1 MTMKLASS
9 PSRNS
14 SITTSRP
21 ASPNWPANIACA
33 AVRASSMEGAITTPL
48 PAARPLALTTSGARW
63 LRSHAASKLSRVKV
77 AELAV
82 GMRWRRRNSLAKALE
97 PSSRAAARLGPKH
110 LSARAA
116 NASTAPATSGASG
129 PMMVRSTCSETASC
143 TSPATSSAAT
153 FTLRTLASAAVP
165 ALPGATSTLVTR
177 GEAAH
182 FQASACSRP
191 PPPTM
196 RTFMAP
202 REIEGG
208 TTGSVDRS
216 RLVPEVAYAGEHHGH
231 AMLIGGRDELRIAL
245 AAARLDHGADAVAG
259 GHVEVVAKRQE
270 RIRGHDRTGQRELL
284 IGGLHRGEARGVHA
298 AHLTC
303 AHAEGDAGAR
313 EHDGVGFHELA
324 HRPGESQVRELRIR
338 RLAARGHGELARR
351 QARQI
356 ARLRQQSCADAAQL
370 EFAARELRPLPEH
383 QHPYVGL
390 AGQHARGRGVHGGC
404 RQHLDELALEDRGRG
419 GRVELAVEGDDAAV
433 RGARIGAVGTPV
445 GVEGRGRH
453 GDPAGVGVLDDD
465 AGGLRELAHALDG
478 GIRVH
483 YVVVRKVL
491 ALQHVRGANPC
502 AAPGRLAVQRRALV
516 RIFPVTQVLH
526 LLEHERPGRGE
537 RLARGRL
544 L

>member
-1 MTMKLASS
+1 MPPVLGPRSPSSRRLWSWQLASGRLCVPSAMTMKLASS
-9 PSRNS
+9 PGRNS

-63 LRSHAASKLSRVKV
+63 RLSHAASKLSRVKV

-245 AAARLDHGADAVAG
+245 AAARLDHGVDTVAG

-270 RIRGHDRTGQRELL
+270 RIRGHDRAGHRELF
-284 IGGLHRGEARGVHA
+284 IGGLHRGEACRIHA

-303 AHAEGDAGAR
+303 ADTDGGAGAR
-313 EHDGVGFHELA
+313 KHDGVGFHELA
-324 HRPGESQVRELRIR
+324 HGPGEAQVGELCTR
-338 RLAARGHGELARR
+338 RLTARGHGELACR
-351 QARQI
+351 QPRQI
-356 ARLRQQSCADAAQL
+356 ARLRQQPTAHAAQL
-370 EFAARELRPLPEH
+370 EFGAVDLRPLPQH

-390 AGQHARGRGVHGGC
+390 AGQHARGGGVHGGC
-404 RQHLDELALEDRGRG
+404 RQYLDELALEDRGRG

-433 RGARIGAVGTPV
+433 RGSRIGAVGSLV
-445 GVEGRGRH
+445 GVQRCGRH

-483 YVVVRKVL
+483 DVV
-491 ALQHVRGANPC
+491 
-502 AAPGRLAVQRRALV
+502 
-516 RIFPVTQVLH
+516 
-526 LLEHERPGRGE
+526 
-537 RLARGRL
+537 
-544 L
+544 

>member
-9 PSRNS
+9 PGRNS

-97 PSSRAAARLGPKH
+97 PSSRAAALLGPKH
-110 LSARAA
+110 LSPRAA

-129 PMMVRSTCSETASC
+129 PMMVRSTCSEAASC

-191 PPPTM
+191 PAPTM

-202 REIEGG
+202 HEIERC
-208 TTGSVDRS
+208 TTAARDRS
-216 RLVPEVAYAGEHHGH
+216 SRCSISWDPSLMPEVAYAGEHHSH

-245 AAARLDHGADAVAG
+245 APARLDHGADTVAG

-270 RIRGHDRTGQRELL
+270 RIRGHDRAGHRELF
-284 IGGLHRGEARGVHA
+284 IRGLHRGEACGVHA

-303 AHAEGDAGAR
+303 ADADGGAGAR
-313 EHDGVGFHELA
+313 KYDGVGFHELA
-324 HRPGESQVRELRIR
+324 HGPGEAQVGELGTR
-338 RLAARGHGELARR
+338 RLTARGHGELACRHTSEL
-351 QARQI
+351 QS
-356 ARLRQQSCADAAQL
+356 RLHLVCRLLLEKKKTSTSPSTNPMASSCASQ
-370 EFAARELRPLPEH
+370 RPP
-383 QHPYVGL
+383 
-390 AGQHARGRGVHGGC
+390 
-404 RQHLDELALEDRGRG
+404 
-419 GRVELAVEGDDAAV
+419 AVC
-433 RGARIGAVGTPV
+433 T
-445 GVEGRGRH
+445 
-453 GDPAGVGVLDDD
+453 
-465 AGGLRELAHALDG
+465 
-478 GIRVH
+478 
-483 YVVVRKVL
+483 
-491 ALQHVRGANPC
+491 
-502 AAPGRLAVQRRALV
+502 
-516 RIFPVTQVLH
+516 
-526 LLEHERPGRGE
+526 
-537 RLARGRL
+537 
-544 L
+544 